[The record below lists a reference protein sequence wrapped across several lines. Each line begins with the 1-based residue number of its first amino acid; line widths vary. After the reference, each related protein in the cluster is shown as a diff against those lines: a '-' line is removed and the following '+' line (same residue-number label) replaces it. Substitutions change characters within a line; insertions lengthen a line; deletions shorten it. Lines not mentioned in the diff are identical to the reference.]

1 MLKSSDVHCNMKIQ
15 FCTSEGPVVYWIQVL
30 GDQNLINVT
39 IGNNI
44 FFTKWAIQAHVI
56 LPSMCIYVLSSMSRD
71 VRYDF
76 RIKTNFG
83 SSLPPL
89 VYRRSHVVFTL
100 YVFVWEY
107 WSPTHIV
114 LCFYFACHSSCIPY
128 GVNSLDCP
136 FLTVPSVTFV
146 CTHHDKN
153 STVIITNWLKIIK
166 YSFFK

>member
-128 GVNSLDCP
+128 GVNSSGLSIFDCS
-136 FLTVPSVTFV
+136 FGNV
-146 CTHHDKN
+146 CLH
-153 STVIITNWLKIIK
+153 SSW
-166 YSFFK
+166 